1 MRAIASAVARNPV
14 GYLIPCH
21 RILRS
26 NGTLGSFSWGVERKR
41 AMLGFE
47 VARSTLDGET
57 EGRTEGRA

>member
-1 MRAIASAVARNPV
+1 VRAIASAVAKNPV

-26 NGTLGSFSWGVERKR
+26 NGSLGRFSWGVDRKR

-47 VARSTLDGET
+47 VARSARDDPTGE
-57 EGRTEGRA
+57 